1 MMSIKELKSVCFKN
15 QTPPSVKKSTV
26 HSGYEVKP
34 IFCKVYVPKKA
45 KSKYIK
51 WRLKGE
57 KYSEINDLW
66 IKVIGY

>member
-1 MMSIKELKSVCFKN
+1 MKVYQLWEVVRQLKSLY
-15 QTPPSVKKSTV
+15 
-26 HSGYEVKP
+26 SGYEVKP